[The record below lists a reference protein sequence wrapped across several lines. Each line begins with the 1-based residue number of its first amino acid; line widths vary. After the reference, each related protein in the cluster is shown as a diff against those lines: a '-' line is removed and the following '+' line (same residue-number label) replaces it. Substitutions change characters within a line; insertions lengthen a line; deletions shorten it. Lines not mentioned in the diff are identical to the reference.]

1 MNAQLHFIARSQVK
15 PHVAQVL
22 RTLWHEVCL
31 YESPKTPEATL
42 DVYIVGEKKIRTV
55 NKEYRGVDKVT
66 DVVSLD
72 FGIDELGQKV
82 AVIYICN
89 AVLKRVAHKMKH
101 DFEQEL
107 VFITLHGMLH
117 VWGHDHEHVD
127 EEKVMLKRKEML
139 LQNFPRYSPLLST
152 YRSRFLFDS

>member
-1 MNAQLHFIARSQVK
+1 MNAQLHFIARNQIK

-22 RTLWHEVCL
+22 CTLWHEVCL
-31 YESPKTPEATL
+31 YESPTVLVTTL
-42 DVYIVGEKKIRTV
+42 DIYIVGEKKIRMI
-55 NKEYRGVDKVT
+55 NKQYRGIDKVT

-89 AVLKRVAHKMKH
+89 AVLKRVARKMKH

-107 VFITLHGMLH
+107 VFIALHGMLH
-117 VWGHDHEHVD
+117 VWGHDHEHAD
-127 EEKVMLKRKEML
+127 EEKTMLKLKEML

>member
-1 MNAQLHFIARSQVK
+1 VNAQLHFIARSQVK

-22 RTLWHEVCL
+22 RTLWHEVCW